1 MTADNDGDS
10 AHVFT
15 VGELAERL
23 GVSVRT
29 LHYWEERGVLCP
41 STRTWAGHR
50 VYSTADM
57 KRAQLVLVY
66 RSTGMPLRQVKEIL
80 GEGPAAHDDDV
91 SEGLK
96 ETSPKTSP
104 SVEAQQDMDAR
115 QISVLVRNL
124 EQQRRALVK
133 DRDDVARKLELV
145 DRLLEQCRPRG
156 PVSLD
161 EIATIV
167 GEPKY
172 RVYAEE
178 AEATWG
184 DTEDWAQSIANQ
196 KYMGRA
202 EWRSFASEMQELEQ
216 ACAYAMRSG
225 VIPGCPEA
233 NSLAERH
240 RKLLSR
246 HFPVTPSKHVLIARF
261 YTDDPRF
268 AAHFDRYGDG
278 LSVWMR
284 KIIDANSACY
294 GVNADSAQWE

>member
-1 MTADNDGDS
+1 MTADNHGDEL
-10 AHVFT
+10 HVFT

-29 LHYWEERGVLCP
+29 LHYWEEKGVLC
-41 STRTWAGHR
+41 SAERTWAGHR
-50 VYSTADM
+50 LYSTADVR
-57 KRAQLVLVY
+57 RAQLVLLY
-66 RSTGMPLRQVKEIL
+66 RSTGMPLRQVKEVL
-80 GEGPAAHDDDV
+80 GEGQAAYGLDD
-91 SEGLK
+91 SEGMK
-96 ETSPKTSP
+96 ETSLS
-104 SVEAQQDMDAR
+104 MDAR
-115 QISVLVRNL
+115 QIAVLVRNL
-124 EQQRRALVK
+124 EHQRRSLEK

-161 EIATIV
+161 DIATIV

-172 RVYAEE
+172 RAYVEE

-184 DTEDWAQSIANQ
+184 DTEDWAQSVANQ

-216 ACAYAMRSG
+216 ACAHAMRSG
-225 VIPGCPEA
+225 ITPGCLEA

-284 KIIDANSACY
+284 EIIDANSACY